1 MLQALATLARTIKY
15 ISGISSGI
23 SLTGTPLPVS
33 KLIIGRA
40 LCEDEIRSIQQGAT
54 ASWKRVITCRN
65 PSSVPIECSYSKT
78 VGVTK
83 SSSETSSSGF
93 SESQELSL
101 TVGMEVGDPWGV
113 AKTSMSA
120 SMTSSLGK

>member
-1 MLQALATLARTIKY
+1 M
-15 ISGISSGI
+15 
-23 SLTGTPLPVS
+23 
-33 KLIIGRA
+33 GRA
-40 LCEDEIRSIQQGAT
+40 KCEDEILSIQQGAT
-54 ASWKRVITCRN
+54 ASWNKVTTCRN
-65 PSSVPIECSYSKT
+65 PSSGPINCSYSKT

-101 TVGMEVGDPWGV
+101 TVGMEVGDPLGV